1 MLNEIVVM
9 GRMVRDP
16 ELRRTGNGTA
26 VASFTLACERDV
38 SSKEA
43 EKKEVDFIDCVAWRG
58 TGESAAKYFTK
69 GRLAAV
75 TGRLQFRKWTDK
87 DGKDRRNAEILVD
100 HIYFCG
106 SKESG
111 ANDSSGT
118 YHGYS
123 TPAYQ
128 ALAHSVNFAEL
139 DDEDGQLPF

>member
-9 GRMVRDP
+9 GRMVQDP

-38 SSKEA
+38 ASKEA

-87 DGKDRRNAEILVD
+87 DGQKRRTAEILVSSV
-100 HIYFCG
+100 YFCG
-106 SKESG
+106 SKENGTQGSSG
-111 ANDSSGT
+111 ADST
-118 YHGYS
+118 YS
-123 TPAYQ
+123 TPQFVPVEAG
-128 ALAHSVNFAEL
+128 
-139 DDEDGQLPF
+139 DDGQLPF

>member
-1 MLNEIVVM
+1 MLNQISIM
-9 GRMVRDP
+9 GRLVRDP
-16 ELRRTGNGTA
+16 ELRLTGNGTA

-38 SSKEA
+38 ASKEA

-106 SKESG
+106 DKKDSAESRPEPSESG
-111 ANDSSGT
+111 FMPMDA
-118 YHGYS
+118 
-123 TPAYQ
+123 P
-128 ALAHSVNFAEL
+128 
-139 DDEDGQLPF
+139 DEGLPF

>member
-38 SSKEA
+38 ASKDS

-75 TGRLQFRKWTDK
+75 TGRLQFREWTDK
-87 DGKDRRNAEILVD
+87 DGKKRRNAEILVD

-106 SKESG
+106 DKKDSAEGHAEDKPNEFQELAGQDSG
-111 ANDSSGT
+111 
-118 YHGYS
+118 
-123 TPAYQ
+123 
-128 ALAHSVNFAEL
+128 
-139 DDEDGQLPF
+139 LPF

>member
-38 SSKEA
+38 ASKDA

-69 GRLAAV
+69 GRLGTV
-75 TGRLQFRKWTDK
+75 TGRLQFREWTDK
-87 DGKDRRNAEILVD
+87 DGKKRRNAEILVD

-111 ANDSSGT
+111 AQDGSGT
-118 YHGYS
+118 DNGYS
-123 TPAYQ
+123 APAYH
-128 ALAHSVNFAEL
+128 ASAPAANFAEL
-139 DDEDGQLPF
+139 DGDDGQLPF

>member
-38 SSKEA
+38 ASKDA

-106 SKESG
+106 DKESG
-111 ANDSSGT
+111 AKDGSGT
-118 YHGYS
+118 YNGYS
-123 TPAYQ
+123 TPPYQ
-128 ALAHSVNFAEL
+128 SPFPAANFAEL
-139 DDEDGQLPF
+139 DGEDGQLPF

>member
-38 SSKEA
+38 ASKDA

-75 TGRLQFRKWTDK
+75 TGRLQFREWTDK
-87 DGKDRRNAEILVD
+87 DGKKRRNAEILVD

-106 SKESG
+106 DKKDSAESRHEPSESG
-111 ANDSSGT
+111 FMPMDA
-118 YHGYS
+118 
-123 TPAYQ
+123 P
-128 ALAHSVNFAEL
+128 
-139 DDEDGQLPF
+139 DEGLPF